1 LKTLEFQFLLSDY
14 EEKHLTWKPG
24 FCAPD
29 VGIFL
34 EHLIHNLIDLRAL
47 FSSVL
52 DNLIFFN
59 LNKEKY
65 LRFKNHGVLIVGDP

>member
-1 LKTLEFQFLLSDY
+1 MLGNTEFQFLLSDY
-14 EEKHLTWKPG
+14 EEKNLILKAG

-29 VGIFL
+29 VDLFL
-34 EHLIHNLIDLRAL
+34 EHLIPNLIDPRAL

-65 LRFKNHGVLIVGDP
+65 LRF

>member
-1 LKTLEFQFLLSDY
+1 MLANTEFQFLLIIRK
-14 EEKHLTWKPG
+14 KHLTLKPG
-24 FCAPD
+24 FRAPD

-34 EHLIHNLIDLRAL
+34 ERLTHNRIDPRAL

-65 LRFKNHGVLIVGDP
+65 LRFKNHGVLIVRDP